1 MSWLGWGCPTTKLKP
16 PFGPVPWSSTMN
28 TAENTTTMNSA
39 MNTLTATT
47 TGNYMVVRLHA
58 TVPAGGAGAAAPGD
72 GPATAT
78 ASATKPINIGIL
90 LDTSGSMEGE
100 RLQSV
105 KRTLHAARA
114 LFQPADRVTLVTFDD
129 TARVITDHQHM
140 DAAGLE
146 AFYTAVDA
154 VRANGCTNLSC
165 GIEALYGR
173 GTDYDMVLILT
184 DGLLNGGVTSSAGI
198 EAMLNAPGR
207 RTINTFGY
215 GLDHCR
221 ALLRDLALKSRGSYT
236 YIDTDEI
243 LPVAMGDMLAGLR
256 DEVLVRAELTLP
268 AGWRCEEIGGG
279 GASFQLGNIVQ
290 GRDYWYVFRCDDP
303 AAQAVAPVRLEA
315 ADGYREELAVVTR
328 IAADAEVPVEL
339 TEQILRCRV
348 ARVLFQT
355 SEAMESARPL
365 PRAEASALI
374 AEIEALP
381 AAVGV
386 RPMVLRMRGQLAEI
400 LAEPEVPPPPSM
412 GPVVGG
418 LGRSPAGWPGRSLG
432 IGPSVSGLAAR
443 MASGMTVLCNQR
455 GVMSSGGESVTGVVD
470 DPDRSISLFSSPSQ
484 RTGSEQVRGAYTGRA
499 QAHARGPPIAPVGT
513 PPASQESDVNPS
525 DASDSDVE

>member
-1 MSWLGWGCPTTKLKP
+1 MA
-16 PFGPVPWSSTMN
+16 V
-28 TAENTTTMNSA
+28 
-39 MNTLTATT
+39 
-47 TGNYMVVRLHA
+47 
-58 TVPAGGAGAAAPGD
+58 
-72 GPATAT
+72 
-78 ASATKPINIGIL
+78 L

-100 RLQSV
+100 RLQTV

-140 DAAGLE
+140 DAAGIE

-355 SEAMESARPL
+355 SEAMEAARSL
-365 PRAEASALI
+365 PRAEVSALV

-400 LAEPEVPPPPSM
+400 LAEPEVPPPPSL
-412 GPVVGG
+412 GPMVGG
-418 LGRSPAGWPGRSLG
+418 LGRSPAVWPGRSLG
-432 IGPSVSGLAAR
+432 IGATASGLAAR

-455 GVMSSGGESVTGVVD
+455 GVMSSGGDSVTGIANAG

-484 RTGSEQVRGAYTGRA
+484 RSGSEQVRGAYTGRA
-499 QAHARGPPIAPVGT
+499 QARGPPIAPVGGAGV
-513 PPASQESDVNPS
+513 PPESQESDANPS